1 MKFSP
6 TQNNPR
12 VAHIFAALLIF
23 GGITYAIPIVC
34 DANGVNVAP
43 LPFTV
48 LTLVSVVAAI
58 FIMIKYRMTSYTYV
72 VRLKDDVSS
81 GVEAGLEAEYTSGL
95 DIRRVSPE
103 LLDFCVYKASGS
115 RLAAME
121 CLLSLSDLVYA
132 AEVYKK
138 GGDGRETRADV
149 REKYGKFE
157 KFTLYDYT
165 LTMGLDPALELVFV
179 DGNSYIGIIIEP
191 DDLMREYLLGLKK

>member
-12 VAHIFAALLIF
+12 VSHIFAALLIF
-23 GGITYAIPIVC
+23 GGITYAVPIVC
-34 DANGVNVAP
+34 DANEVSISP

-58 FIMIKYRMTSYTYV
+58 FVMIKYRMTSYTYI

-81 GVEAGLEAEYTSGL
+81 GVEAGLEAAYADGL

-121 CLLSLSDLVYA
+121 CLLSLSELVYVT
-132 AEVYKK
+132 EVYKK
-138 GGDGRETRADV
+138 GGDGRKTRADV

-157 KFTLYDYT
+157 KFSLYDYT

-179 DGNSYIGIIIEP
+179 DGNGYVGIIIEP
-191 DDLMREYLLGLKK
+191 DDIMREYFLSLKK